1 MLTHL
6 SVILTNLAITLIL
19 VGFVWYYFKNK
30 VENLENI
37 LNYQSQILKNAIQNN
52 SISNNGFVSSNDFLT
67 SQQNNKIDIIEEND
81 DSGESSESDDEDD
94 EYDEDD
100 EETDREGDSD
110 RESVQNEEEG
120 DDEVGD
126 EGDDED
132 VNNTEDDDLNN
143 SINMIESDTKEIKVI
158 NIELNQEEVNED
170 ELNLENANL
179 TQLVT
184 DLELVDKEE
193 NNETLLENVETE
205 INNQE
210 SYNKLNVKQ
219 LKEIA
224 VNKGLGDAKEIKN
237 MKKQELISL
246 VVNNKN

>member
-100 EETDREGDSD
+100 EETDIEGDSD
-110 RESVQNEEEG
+110 RESVQDEHE
-120 DDEVGD
+120 DDDKD
-126 EGDDED
+126 EDD

-170 ELNLENANL
+170 EFNLENANL

>member
-81 DSGESSESDDEDD
+81 DSEESSESDDEDD
-94 EYDEDD
+94 DYDDD

-110 RESVQNEEEG
+110 RESVQDEHE
-120 DDEVGD
+120 DDDKD
-126 EGDDED
+126 EED

>member
-81 DSGESSESDDEDD
+81 DSEESSESDDEDD

-110 RESVQNEEEG
+110 RESVQDEHE
-120 DDEVGD
+120 DDDKD
-126 EGDDED
+126 EED

>member
-81 DSGESSESDDEDD
+81 DSGDSSESDDEDD

-110 RESVQNEEEG
+110 RESVQDEHE
-120 DDEVGD
+120 DDDKD
-126 EGDDED
+126 EED

>member
-52 SISNNGFVSSNDFLT
+52 SIPNNGFVSSNDFLT

-94 EYDEDD
+94 EYDDDD
-100 EETDREGDSD
+100 EETDREGESD
-110 RESVQNEEEG
+110 RESVQDEHEDDDKD
-120 DDEVGD
+120 DDE
-126 EGDDED
+126 

-170 ELNLENANL
+170 EFNLENANL

>member
-67 SQQNNKIDIIEEND
+67 SPQNNKIDIIEEND

-110 RESVQNEEEG
+110 RESVQDEHE
-120 DDEVGD
+120 DDDKD
-126 EGDDED
+126 EED

>member
-81 DSGESSESDDEDD
+81 DSEESSESDDEDD
-94 EYDEDD
+94 EYDDD

-110 RESVQNEEEG
+110 RESVQDEHE
-120 DDEVGD
+120 DDDKD
-126 EGDDED
+126 EDD

>member
-81 DSGESSESDDEDD
+81 DSEESSESDDEDD
-94 EYDEDD
+94 EYDDD

-110 RESVQNEEEG
+110 RESVQDEHE
-120 DDEVGD
+120 DDDKD
-126 EGDDED
+126 EED

>member
-110 RESVQNEEEG
+110 RESVQDEHE
-120 DDEVGD
+120 DDDKD
-126 EGDDED
+126 EED

-170 ELNLENANL
+170 EFNLENKKL

-193 NNETLLENVETE
+193 NNETLLEHVETE

>member
-81 DSGESSESDDEDD
+81 DSGDSSESDDEDD

-110 RESVQNEEEG
+110 RESVQDEHE
-120 DDEVGD
+120 DDDKD
-126 EGDDED
+126 EDD

>member
-19 VGFVWYYFKNK
+19 VGFVWYYFKSK

-52 SISNNGFVSSNDFLT
+52 SIPTNDFVTSNDFLT
-67 SQQNNKIDIIEEND
+67 SQQNNKIDIVEESD
-81 DSGESSESDDEDD
+81 DSNESGESDDEDD
-94 EYDEDD
+94 EYDDN
-100 EETDREGDSD
+100 ETDIDGESD
-110 RESVQNEEEG
+110 VESEH
-120 DDEVGD
+120 
-126 EGDDED
+126 DED
-132 VNNTEDDDLNN
+132 VNNIEDDDLNN

-158 NIELNQEEVNED
+158 NIELNQEEEEEED
-170 ELNLENANL
+170 ELNLENANS

-237 MKKQELISL
+237 MKKQEVISL
-246 VVNNKN
+246 LVNNKN